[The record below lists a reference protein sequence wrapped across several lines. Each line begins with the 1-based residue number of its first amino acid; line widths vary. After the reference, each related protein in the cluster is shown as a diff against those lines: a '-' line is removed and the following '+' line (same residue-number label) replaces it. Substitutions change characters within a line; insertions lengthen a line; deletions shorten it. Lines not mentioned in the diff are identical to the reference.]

1 MREYKFRAWDEE
13 CGRMYS
19 GDEIES
25 RADLITSLSYGGLVI
40 FRATPHGDYEQLQPL
55 QYTGLKDNVSDE
67 EWYEGDIL
75 TPNPHSERT
84 ELEVICFDIHQG
96 KYKSVP
102 MSLYLSNAGNGG
114 WTGYD
119 VKCYQKRVGN
129 IYDHKHLLNLPGEV
143 DHE

>member
-1 MREYKFRAWDEE
+1 MRSLRAWDDQLEK
-13 CGRMYS
+13 MLYAN
-19 GDEIES
+19 IEKFDDMLGYRFS
-25 RADLITSLSYGGLVI
+25 EHFETDKPIYQWG
-40 FRATPHGDYEQLQPL
+40 
-55 QYTGLKDNVSDE
+55 TGLKDNASDE

-102 MSLYLSNAGNGG
+102 VSLYKTNAGNGG

-119 VKCYQKRVGN
+119 VKSYQKRVGN
-129 IYDHKHLLNLPGEV
+129 VHEHPHLLNLPGEV
-143 DHE
+143 DHD